1 MFAITQVMDVGD
13 NFDGAL
19 PGTDPVTTNGVKVYP
34 KDDVD
39 SHGGLFEFTGSENRA
54 VDVRGFQ
61 FKGAGQST
69 WTLNIVDPVAGDM
82 AWLTGTSSV
91 VYVLLAADRITL
103 LPGQKLKLVTTGTPS
118 TTELRATVMFAPAAL
133 GET

>member
-13 NFDGAL
+13 NFDGVL
-19 PGTDPVTTNGVKVYP
+19 PTTDPVTTDGVKVYP
-34 KDDVD
+34 KDTVN
-39 SHGGLFEFTGSENRA
+39 SHGGLFEFTGSEKRA
-54 VDVRGFQ
+54 VEVMGFQ

-91 VYVLLAADRITL
+91 VYVLLAANRVTL
-103 LPGQKLKLVTTGTPS
+103 LPGQKLKLVTTGTPT